1 MRIRQRAY
9 LSVKSET
16 LSPSKISEMLG
27 LEPTQAQVQ
36 GSSDPLRGTP
46 RCHLWSLASGVS
58 QSAPVHDHL
67 NALLPILRSHQEAL
81 RAVSRRESTMIYLVV
96 VRYFDEGGE
105 EFDEATYG
113 LNPDEDVVRL
123 SGQHPFLGWALQSA
137 DIELLSECGVGLD
150 VDEYG

>member
-9 LSVKSET
+9 LSVKSEA
-16 LSPSKISEMLG
+16 LAPPKISELLG
-27 LEPTQAQVQ
+27 LEPTEAKTM
-36 GSSDPLRGTP
+36 GSSDPLRDTP

-67 NALLPILRSHQEAL
+67 DALLPILRSHQEAL
-81 RAVSRRESTMIYLVV
+81 RDVSRHESTMIYLVV
-96 VRYFDEGGE
+96 VRYLDEGEE

-137 DIELLSECGVGLD
+137 DIELLSACGVGLD
-150 VDEYG
+150 IDEYG